1 MSDVR
6 KGLLYSKDHEW
17 IKLDGDKAYVGITD
31 YAQEQLGEVV
41 YVELPELD
49 DEVDRDEEI
58 SSIESVKA
66 ASAIINPLSGI
77 VVEVN
82 ESLEDE
88 PERLN
93 SDPYGN
99 HIYVLRL
106 SDSSECDALLDD
118 AAYSDYIQNL

>member
-1 MSDVR
+1 MSDVK

-31 YAQEQLGEVV
+31 YAQAQLGEVV

-49 DEVDRDEEI
+49 DEVGRDEEI

-66 ASAIINPLSGI
+66 ASAIINPLSGT

-82 ESLEDE
+82 EGLEDE
-88 PERLN
+88 PESLN

-99 HIYVLRL
+99 HIYVLRI